1 MVVKTFPSV
10 KIAEVPDNF
19 IIKGFPFSVNS
30 DLKVNGRISRLSNK
44 QRNAAFRFGF
54 AAQPED
60 GISHRMDF
68 LSNGKREINFIFFWK

>member
-30 DLKVNGRISRLSNK
+30 DLTVNGRISQLLNK
-44 QRNAAFRFGF
+44 QRNAAFRFWLCS
-54 AAQPED
+54 AAGRRHLSQD
-60 GISHRMDF
+60 G
-68 LSNGKREINFIFFWK
+68 LSIKW